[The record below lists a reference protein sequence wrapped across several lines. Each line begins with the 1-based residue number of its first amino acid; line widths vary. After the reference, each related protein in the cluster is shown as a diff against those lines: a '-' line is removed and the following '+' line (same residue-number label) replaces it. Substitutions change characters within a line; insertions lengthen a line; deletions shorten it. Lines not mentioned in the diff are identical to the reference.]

1 MNRSF
6 FVSLVYIVLLL
17 CVGSANS
24 KILVIAPHP
33 DDDILIAA
41 GVTYAATQR
50 GEQVSIV
57 YVTNGDNLGLA
68 NGNLRQD
75 EAVNAQT
82 LNLGTRESDLIFLGY
97 PDGGLQSMYVN
108 YPKESDRF
116 LTANS
121 GQVATYAHRGLGGT
135 DYHNFRYG
143 THANYNVFN
152 LVKDLRDIIDTLRPD
167 HIVTVAEFDGHPDHS
182 TTYKVTRDAIL
193 AITALDP
200 NYLPILNTSL
210 VWSNNSSIWPSLMD
224 PLSYFSEP
232 PGLIGTGFDWTKR
245 ESLDVPL
252 AMQVTDSSNIKSIAI
267 SAHASQD
274 PVFNDHFVH
283 KDEFFWP
290 VSLNSSN
297 IPPIVNAGMDQ
308 TVTQGARVLLN
319 GATSSDPNGTV
330 LGYRWRQVNGPLVT
344 LVNAT
349 TATPS
354 FIAPIGSPIDIILA
368 FELIVDDGVFDTL
381 PDHVSIRVPSSSQ
394 LPNIASLATVTAS
407 SQNNSTNQQ
416 AVKAVDGVVDGCC
429 SGDSSKEWATAG
441 QVAGAWIQL
450 NWTSPYEVYRIVLH
464 DRPNLNDM
472 IMSATITFS
481 SGASISLGAL
491 DNGGAGVEFV
501 VGPFITNSLRITV
514 LTASGSTKNV
524 GLSELEVYGVP
535 PTGGNLAPVANA
547 GPDQTVAQGVLVN
560 LDGNGSTDPNGDK
573 LVGYQ
578 WTQIAG
584 PSVSLVGTNTAT
596 PSFTTSLGLTATT
609 LLTFALTV
617 NDGQLNSTADTV
629 NVTVNAPLNLG
640 NNIAALATI
649 TSSSQNFG
657 TNQLAIKAVD
667 GVVDGW
673 SGDYTREW
681 ATIGGLSGSWLELN
695 WSSAYQINQVVL
707 FDRPNLSDQITS
719 ATLNFSDGTTI
730 TTGGLDNAG
739 SGVVINFTPLIANRL
754 RVTVTTV
761 SGATVNVG
769 LSEIEVYGI
778 PPTGANQAPVANAG
792 PDQAVTAGSEVFL
805 DGRASADINN
815 NPLTYKWTQTAG
827 PTINLS
833 NASTSRPSFTAPSGL
848 LTTAVMSF
856 SLIVNDGQLTSVA
869 DSVNVTVNAASGSVN
884 NIAPLASVTASSQNV
899 GTNQLALKAVDG
911 FIDGYPG
918 DYTKEWAT
926 SNGRTGSWLELSWSH
941 SYSVSQVVLYDR
953 PNLNDQITSA
963 TLTFSD
969 GSLVT
974 VGVLNNSGSAV
985 VVNFAPVV
993 TNKVRVTVNT
1003 VSGST
1008 INIGL
1013 SEFQVYGL

>member
-6 FVSLVYIVLLL
+6 CAFLVVIVFLLF
-17 CVGSANS
+17 VGSANS

-57 YVTNGDNLGLA
+57 YVTNGDNLGIA
-68 NGNLRQD
+68 IGNLRQD

-116 LTANS
+116 LTANN
-121 GQVATYAHRGLGGT
+121 GQIVTYANRGLGGT
-135 DYHNFRYG
+135 DYHNFRYRE
-143 THANYNVFN
+143 HANYNGYN
-152 LVKDLRDIIDTLRPD
+152 LVKDLKDIIDTLRPD
-167 HIVTVAEFDGHPDHS
+167 HIVTVAEFDGHPDHT
-182 TTYKVTRDAIL
+182 TTYRAIRDAIL

-200 NYLPILNTSL
+200 NYLPVLNTSL
-210 VWSNNSSIWPSLMD
+210 VWSSNSSIWPSLLD

-232 PGLIGTGFDWTKR
+232 PGLIGTGFDWAKR

-252 AMQVTDSSNIKSIAI
+252 AMQVTDSSNIKRRAI
-267 SAHASQD
+267 SDHASQD
-274 PVFNDHFVH
+274 SGLDRFVH
-283 KDEFFWP
+283 KDEFFWS
-290 VSLNSSN
+290 VSLNN
-297 IPPIVNAGMDQ
+297 TNLPPIVNAGMDQ
-308 TVTQGARVLLN
+308 TVTQDTPVLLN
-319 GATSSDPNGTV
+319 GAASFDPNGTV
-330 LGYRWRQVNGPLVT
+330 LAYRWRQVNSPLVT
-344 LVNAT
+344 LLNSS

-354 FIAPIGSPIDIILA
+354 FLAPTGAPIDITLA

-381 PDHVSIRVPSSSQ
+381 PDHVSVRVPSSSQ

-407 SQNNSTNQQ
+407 SQNNATNQQ
-416 AVKAVDGVVDGCC
+416 AVKAVDGRVDGCC
-429 SGDSSKEWATAG
+429 SGDSSKEWATVG
-441 QVAGAWIQL
+441 QGAGAWIQL
-450 NWTSPYEVYRIVLH
+450 NWTSPYEVYRVVLH

-481 SGASISLGAL
+481 SGASTTVGAL
-491 DNGGAGVEFV
+491 DNGGDGVEFI
-501 VGPFITNSLRITV
+501 VGPFITNSLRVTV
-514 LTASGSTKNV
+514 LTASGGTKNV
-524 GLSELEVYGVP
+524 GLSELEVYGALP
-535 PTGGNLAPVANA
+535 AGGNLAPVANA
-547 GPDQTVAQGVLVN
+547 GPDQVAAQGVLVN
-560 LDGNGSTDPNGDK
+560 LDGNGSTDPNGD
-573 LVGYQ
+573 VVIGYQ

-584 PSVSLVGTNTAT
+584 PSVLLVGANTAM
-596 PSFTTSLGLTATT
+596 PSFKTPGGLTATT

-617 NDGQLNSTADTV
+617 NDGQLNSAPDPV
-629 NVTVNAPLNLG
+629 NVNVNAPLNSG
-640 NNIAALATI
+640 NNIATLATI

-657 TNQLAIKAVD
+657 TNQLAIKAID

-673 SGDYTREW
+673 PGDYTREW
-681 ATIGGLSGSWLELN
+681 ATISGISGSWLELN

-719 ATLNFSDGTTI
+719 ATLNFSDGATI
-730 TTGGLDNAG
+730 TTGALDNAG
-739 SGVVINFTPLIANRL
+739 SGIIINFTPLIANRL

-778 PPTGANQAPVANAG
+778 PPAGGNQAPVANAG
-792 PDQAVTAGSEVFL
+792 PDQTVTAGSEVFL
-805 DGRASADINN
+805 DGRVSSDINN
-815 NPLTYKWTQTAG
+815 NPLAYQWMQTAG

-833 NASTSRPSFTAPSGL
+833 NATTSTPNFTVPSGL
-848 LTTAVMSF
+848 LTTTVMSF
-856 SLIVNDGQLTSVA
+856 ALIVNDGQLTSVA
-869 DSVNVTVNAASGSVN
+869 DSVNVMVNAASGSVN
-884 NIAPLASVTASSQNV
+884 NVAQLASVTASSQNV
-899 GTNQLALKAVDG
+899 GSNQLALNVIDG
-911 FIDGYPG
+911 VIDGYPG

-926 SNGRTGSWLELSWSH
+926 SNERAGSWLELNWSN
-941 SYSVSQVVLYDR
+941 SYSVNQVVLYDR
-953 PNLNDQITSA
+953 PNSNDQVTSA

-969 GSLVT
+969 GSVVT
-974 VGVLNNSGSAV
+974 VGELSNTGTAV

-1013 SEFQVYGL
+1013 SEFQVYGF